1 MSIGLQGRGGTQ
13 RDERRRLG
21 SHDAGVVAF
30 VMVDENAERVEEW
43 SEPCQK
49 IDMWGDLSSRR

>member
-1 MSIGLQGRGGTQ
+1 VSFGLQGRGGTQ

-30 VMVDENAERVEEW
+30 VMVDENAKRVEERN
-43 SEPCQK
+43 EPCQK